1 MFLNEYDPS
10 VTACRPMKPAGS
22 QTLRNSFAFVA
33 ASIVL
38 VAGCAESAEGPT
50 EVLLER
56 NFQLQVGQ
64 SAHVAEANLTV
75 GFDAVTSDSRCGKGE
90 VCIWEGDATVVIW
103 LRPVGVEK
111 ERHELH
117 TSTKSPNS
125 VIYKGFSIRLVSLF
139 PLPLSGQTPAA
150 EHYIATFQVTRGLSG
165 HENIL

>member
-10 VTACRPMKPAGS
+10 LTEHRPMKPAGS

-103 LRPVGVEK
+103 LRPVGGVK
-111 ERHELH
+111 EGHELH